1 MLRLIH
7 QIFAYREL
15 LWSLVQR
22 DLKAR
27 YKVATLGF
35 LWSLIRPLFT
45 MVILTIVFSKVFRF
59 PIDMNVSYPLYL
71 LCALLPWGFHITGV
85 NNAANSLLHNANLIK
100 KVKLP
105 REVFPVSA
113 VIAEFINLLLS
124 FIVLFV
130 FLIIF
135 RVPFSLFIL
144 WLPILLAIQFI
155 FIIGLGLITSALN
168 VFFRDT
174 VAILDAIMTAWFYL
188 TPIFYPISLA
198 KQHLPEPF
206 YNLFLLNPLVPL
218 ITGYRKALLG
228 NSYTTNATFGPVF
241 SEWFWFLGITAGIAF
256 ITLWFGIIIFRSFDS
271 QFVDEL

>member
-1 MLRLIH
+1 MFRLIR
-7 QIFAYREL
+7 QLIQYREL

-45 MVILTIVFSKVFRF
+45 MIILTIVFSKVFRF
-59 PIDMNVSYPLYL
+59 PIDMTVPYPLYL
-71 LCALLPWGFHITGV
+71 LCALLPWGFHVTGV

-105 REVFPVSA
+105 REVFPVAA
-113 VIAEFINLLLS
+113 VIAELINLLLS
-124 FIVLFV
+124 LIVLFI

-144 WLPILLAIQFI
+144 WLPILLMIQFI
-155 FIIGLGLITSALN
+155 FIAGLGLITSALN

-228 NSYTTNATFGPVF
+228 NSYNTPITFGPIF
-241 SEWFWFLGITAGIAF
+241 SEWLGLLGITAGIAL
-256 ITLWFGIIIFRSFDS
+256 ITFWLGIMIFRHFDS
-271 QFVDEL
+271 KFVDEL

>member
-1 MLRLIH
+1 MLRLI
-7 QIFAYREL
+7 QEMIVYREL

-59 PIDMNVSYPLYL
+59 EIDMNVVYPLYL
-71 LCALLPWGFHITGV
+71 LCALLPWGFHVTGI
-85 NNAANSLLHNANLIK
+85 NNATHSLIANANLIK

-105 REVFPVSA
+105 REVFPLSA
-113 VIAEFINLLLS
+113 IIAELINLLLS
-124 FIVLFV
+124 FIILFI

-135 RVPFSLFIL
+135 RVPISWSIF
-144 WLPILLAIQFI
+144 WLPLLLLIHFI
-155 FIIGLGLITSALN
+155 FITGLGLITASIN

-174 VAILDAIMTAWFYL
+174 AAILDAIMTAWFYL

-198 KQHLPEPF
+198 KQHLSEPF
-206 YNLFLLNPLVPL
+206 YNLYLLNPLVPL

-228 NSYTTNATFGPVF
+228 NEYNTMATFGPSF
-241 SEWFWFLGITAGIAF
+241 NEWVWFLGITFAIAL
-256 ITLWFGIIIFRSFDS
+256 IILWFGIIIFRSLDS
-271 QFVDEL
+271 RFVDEL